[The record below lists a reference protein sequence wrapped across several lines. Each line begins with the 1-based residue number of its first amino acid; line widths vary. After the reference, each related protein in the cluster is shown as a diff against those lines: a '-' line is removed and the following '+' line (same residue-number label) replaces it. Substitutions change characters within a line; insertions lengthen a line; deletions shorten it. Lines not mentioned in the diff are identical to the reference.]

1 MAYQDTEKST
11 QLGAPIEVYKFTG
24 SFNNY
29 FYTRHDTAV
38 EVAGDTYTPIAIE
51 RGTVKLG
58 TQEEKQLAI
67 EVTMPINTQIVFEYA
82 YEQAPPSLILEI
94 IRCHADNLNDTV
106 TLWKGRVTTFTV
118 EKRICK
124 MRVPSIFSY
133 IFQGAAP
140 IPRFQAPCNH
150 LFTDA
155 RCGVP
160 EATVR
165 HATVVNSVVGNVI
178 GVDSVPYTE
187 GQVQA
192 GILRVSG
199 GESRMITGLSGTS
212 ITVSY
217 PFSQIAVGDTVDVVR
232 GCDHS
237 FTTCR
242 DVYSNGE
249 NYGGFPIVPKRNPF
263 TSKL

>member
-11 QLGAPIEVYKFTG
+11 QQAAPVEVYKFTG

-29 FYTRHDTAV
+29 YYTSHDSAV
-38 EVAGDTYTPIAIE
+38 TVDGQVYTPIAIS
-51 RGTVKLG
+51 RNGVKLG

-67 EVTMPINTQIVFEYA
+67 EVTVPITTQIVFEYA
-82 YEQAPPSLILEI
+82 YEQAPPTLELEI
-94 IRCHADNLNDTV
+94 IRCHRDNFNDTV
-106 TLWKGRVTTFTV
+106 TLWKGRVTSFTV

-124 MRVPSIFSY
+124 MRIPSVFSY

-140 IPRFQAPCNH
+140 IPRYQGPCNH

-155 RCGVP
+155 RCGIA

-165 HATVVNSVVGNVI
+165 HTTVINSVVGNVI
-178 GVDSVPYTE
+178 GVDTIPYTE
-187 GQVQA
+187 SEVQA
-192 GILRVSG
+192 GILRVNG
-199 GESRMITGLSGTS
+199 EESRMITGLSGTS
-212 ITVSY
+212 VTVSY
-217 PFSQIAVGDTVDVVR
+217 PFASAEVGDTVEIVR

-237 FTTCR
+237 FTTCKN
-242 DVYSNGE
+242 VYNNGA

-263 TSKL
+263 TSKI

>member
-11 QLGAPIEVYKFTG
+11 QLGAPIEVFKFTG

-29 FYTRHDTAV
+29 FYTSHDTAV
-38 EVAGDTYTPIAIE
+38 EVGGNTYTPLAIE
-51 RGTVKLG
+51 RNGVKLG
-58 TQEEKQLAI
+58 TQTESQLAI

-106 TLWKGRVTTFTV
+106 TLWKGRVTSFTV

-133 IFQGAAP
+133 IFEGAAP
-140 IPRFQAPCNH
+140 IPRYQAPCNH
-150 LFTDA
+150 LFTDP
-155 RCGVP
+155 RCGVA

-165 HATVVNSVVGNVI
+165 HATVVNSVVNNII

-187 GQVQA
+187 DQVLS
-192 GILRVSG
+192 GILRVVG
-199 GESRMITGLSGTS
+199 GESRMIVGLSGTS
-212 ITVSY
+212 VTVSY
-217 PFSQIAVGDTVDVVR
+217 PFSSISIGDSINIVR

-237 FTTCR
+237 FTTCKT
-242 DVYSNGE
+242 VYNNGD
-249 NYGGFPIVPKRNPF
+249 NYGGFPIVPDRNPF
-263 TSKL
+263 MSKL